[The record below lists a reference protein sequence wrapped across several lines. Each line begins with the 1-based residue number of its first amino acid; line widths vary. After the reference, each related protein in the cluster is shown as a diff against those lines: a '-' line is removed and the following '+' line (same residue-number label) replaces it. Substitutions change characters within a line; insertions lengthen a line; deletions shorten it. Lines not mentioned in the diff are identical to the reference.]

1 MKASNIASPKRK
13 NHAGAYQMRH
23 DRKSSHRQIA
33 SLVRALNRAPILDVG
48 AAEGLLGRQLSAR
61 GDCENLISQMDAV
74 ELNPE
79 WAENAR
85 PFYREVFATSIED
98 APLEENKYRVI
109 VCGDV
114 LEHVVDPPGVLRA
127 LKQAAT
133 PDAHFIISLPNIAH
147 ITIRLMLLS
156 GQFPQMEKGIL
167 DKTHLH
173 FYTQKTA
180 REMLESAGLKVERV
194 LPTVVPLEIWFQ
206 GALQTGL
213 KRSQYAALN
222 LAPNLFAY
230 QWIFVA
236 RSMRSSADTNPLYSG
251 SE

>member
-1 MKASNIASPKRK
+1 
-13 NHAGAYQMRH
+13 MRH

-33 SLVRALNRAPILDVG
+33 SLVRALNRTPILDVG
-48 AAEGLLGRQLSAR
+48 AAEGLLGRQLAAR

-79 WAENAR
+79 WAEAAH
-85 PFYREVFATSIED
+85 PFYREVFASSIED
-98 APLEENKYRVI
+98 APLENGRYQII

-114 LEHVVDPPGVLRA
+114 LEHVVDPPGVLR
-127 LKQAAT
+127 LLQQAAT

-147 ITIRLMLLS
+147 ITVRLMLLS

-173 FYTQKTA
+173 LYTQKTA
-180 REMLESAGLKVERV
+180 REMLEKSGLKVERV

-206 GALQTGL
+206 GTLHTGL
-213 KRSQYAALN
+213 KRSQYAALH

-236 RSMRSSADTNPLYSG
+236 RPIQNGARASSA
-251 SE
+251 

>member
-1 MKASNIASPKRK
+1 
-13 NHAGAYQMRH
+13 MRQ

-61 GDCENLISQMDAV
+61 GDCENLVSQMDAV
-74 ELNPE
+74 EMNPE
-79 WAENAR
+79 WAANAR

-98 APLEENKYRVI
+98 APLEDGKYQVI

-114 LEHVVDPPGVLRA
+114 LEHVVDPPGVLRT
-127 LKQAAT
+127 LQKAAK

-180 REMLESAGLKVERV
+180 REMLECAGLKVERV
-194 LPTVVPLEIWFQ
+194 LPTVVPLEIWFS

-236 RSMRSSADTNPLYSG
+236 RPV
-251 SE
+251 

>member
-1 MKASNIASPKRK
+1 
-13 NHAGAYQMRH
+13 MRQ
-23 DRKSSHRQIA
+23 DRKSSHRQIV

-48 AAEGLLGRQLSAR
+48 AAEGLLGRGLRAR

-74 ELNPE
+74 ELNPA

-85 PFYREVFATSIED
+85 PFYRHVFPTRIED
-98 APLEENKYRVI
+98 APLEKNKYQVI

-114 LEHVVDPPGVLRA
+114 LEHVVDPPGVLR
-127 LKQAAT
+127 LLQQAAT

-147 ITIRLMLLS
+147 ITIRLMLLA

-180 REMLESAGLKVERV
+180 REMLANAGLQVERV
-194 LPTVVPLEIWFQ
+194 LPTVVPLEIWFE

-213 KRSQYAALN
+213 RRSQYALLN
-222 LAPNLFAY
+222 CAPNLFAY

-236 RSMRSSADTNPLYSG
+236 RPHRATS
-251 SE
+251 